1 MDGQRTHKG
10 NPLRASF
17 YFDLGSPY
25 AWLSAERIDRL
36 FEESEL
42 EPPEWKPVLLGG
54 LFREFG
60 RGSWAETEA
69 RDEGI
74 AEIESRAAEY
84 GLPAVKWPE
93 PWPDSYLYAMRAATW
108 ADQQGHGV
116 TFALTAFRHAFV
128 DGFDL
133 SRPEHVQAAA
143 ALDGLDPEELDR
155 AVQDLP
161 AKEGLKAATAEAASH
176 GVSGVPSFLVD
187 GQVFWGDDRLD
198 EALVAAADA

>member
-1 MDGQRTHKG
+1 MD
-10 NPLRASF
+10 RAAF

-25 AWLSAERIDRL
+25 AWLSAERIDEL

-60 RGSWAETEA
+60 RSSWAQTES
-69 RDEGI
+69 REEGI
-74 AEIESRAAEY
+74 AEIEKRAADY
-84 GLPAVKWPE
+84 GLPPVKWPD

-128 DGFDL
+128 DGFDIA
-133 SRPEHVQAAA
+133 RPENVQAAA

-155 AVQDLP
+155 AVQTLDV
-161 AKEGLKAATAEAASH
+161 KEALKANTADAASLK
-176 GVSGVPSFLVD
+176 VSGVPSFLV
-187 GQVFWGDDRLD
+187 GAEVFWGDDRLD
-198 EALVAAADA
+198 DALSSVAGTD